1 MPVLRSGHSR
11 GLELRSPFWPCLLG
25 FLATSF
31 QILILREFEVRF
43 QGNELVYGLVL
54 AFWLLG
60 GSLGSLLAEK
70 KFISGLSPVRFYPGL
85 LITSAVLLLLLRF
98 SRFFYSVLP
107 GELTGPG
114 PLFLTVWFIALVLS
128 LPLGVLFVY
137 NVLWQNGNLVAVYQL
152 ESLGAAAGG
161 LLVYLVLIPY
171 LSSWQAAAVI
181 IFLAGVGIALAS
193 GQKKIF
199 SLALTLLLAAGLW
212 LGDRPAER
220 FYWQPFRLIEVRDSP
235 YARLQV
241 IKTGEQISFFSNS
254 SIAFNYPDPAAAEE
268 AIHFAFL
275 QRAEAERLLLLGGG
289 LNGALAQALQYP
301 QVRID
306 YVELD
311 PALVELARKVLAGQP
326 TGLDDPRVT
335 IHLVDGRKF
344 LRETTNRYDLIIC
357 NLPEPATAQVNRF
370 YTLEF
375 FTAVREKLLAD
386 GVFSFLL
393 LSSETYLSPERSLLL
408 ATILNSL
415 KKVFPVVEI
424 IPGENNVLLAS
435 SGQLEIDLERLLEK
449 YHHYNLQTVF
459 FRPEFLRSRFHPLKR
474 EYLQASL
481 EGIPNPGL
489 NSDLAPVSY
498 FYQTLVWSQQ
508 FPGRINRWLGH
519 LPRLNHRWLFDLPL
533 ALFLF
538 FLLIFILYRR
548 KTRTIF
554 LIPLATM
561 GFTTIVAEVA
571 LILSFQSQLGL
582 VYSKISL
589 LFTLFM
595 TGLFLGSTLGRK
607 LRDTLSGGH
616 LVAVQTGFVILLA
629 LARLATGTS
638 TATIFYLLLLAIGF
652 LGGFLFVVSNVIY
665 LRYQPRYGL
674 GYSLDLFGSFLGALL
689 ATSVF
694 IPLLGLEFLLSLLL
708 LLNSFCLLF
717 ILTKLYISY

>member
-11 GLELRSPFWPCLLG
+11 SLELRAHFWPCLLG

-43 QGNELVYGLVL
+43 QSNELVYGLVL

-70 KFISGLSPVRFYPGL
+70 KFIRWLTPARFYPVL
-85 LITSAVLLLLLRF
+85 LIISAVMLLFLRF

-114 PLFLTVWFIALVLS
+114 PLFLTAWFIALALS

-137 NVLWQNGNLVAVYQL
+137 NVLWQKGNLVAVYQL
-152 ESLGAAAGG
+152 ESLGAVAGG
-161 LLVYLVLIPY
+161 LLVYLVLVPY

-193 GQKKIF
+193 AQKKF
-199 SLALTLLLAAGLW
+199 FTLVLTLLVAAGFW

-241 IKTGEQISFFSNS
+241 IKTDEQISFFSNS

-275 QRAEAERLLLLGGG
+275 QRPEADHLLLLGGG

-311 PALVELARKVLAGQP
+311 PTLVKLARKVLSGHP
-326 TGLDDPRVT
+326 TGLDDPRVA

-344 LRETTNRYDLIIC
+344 LQQTTNRYNLIIC

-370 YTLEF
+370 YTVEF
-375 FTAVREKLLAD
+375 FTAVKEKLLSG

-393 LSSETYLSPERSLLL
+393 PSSETYLSPERSLLL
-408 ATILNSL
+408 ASISNSL

-424 IPGENNVLLAS
+424 IPGDNNVLLAS
-435 SGQLEIDLERLLEK
+435 SSRLETDLENLLRK
-449 YHHYNLQTVF
+449 YHLYNLQTVF

-474 EYLQASL
+474 EYLRASL
-481 EGIPNPGL
+481 EGISNPGL
-489 NSDLAPVSY
+489 NSDQAPVSY
-498 FYQTLVWSQQ
+498 FYQTLLWSQQ
-508 FPGRINRWLGH
+508 FPGPISRWLGH
-519 LPRLNHRWLFDLPL
+519 LPRLNRRWLFDLPL
-533 ALFLF
+533 ALFLS
-538 FLLIFILYRR
+538 FLLILIIPRR
-548 KTRTIF
+548 ITRTIF

-561 GFTTIVAEVA
+561 GFTTIVAEIA

-595 TGLFLGSTLGRK
+595 AGLFLGSTLGRK
-607 LRDTLSGGH
+607 LRDTLSAGH
-616 LVAVQTGFVILLA
+616 LAAVQTGFVILLA

-638 TATIFYLLLLAIGF
+638 TATIFYLLLLIIGF

-665 LRYQPRYGL
+665 LRYRLRYGL

-694 IPLLGLEFLLSLLL
+694 IPLLGLGLLFSLLL

-717 ILTKLYISY
+717 ILTQSYFL

>member
-1 MPVLRSGHSR
+1 MPLLRSGHSR
-11 GLELRSPFWPCLLG
+11 GLELRSYFWPCLLG

-60 GSLGSLLAEK
+60 GGLGSLLAEK
-70 KFISGLSPVRFYPGL
+70 KFISWLTPARFYPGL
-85 LITSAVLLLLLRF
+85 LIISAILLVLLRF

-107 GELTGPG
+107 GEFTGPG
-114 PLFLTVWFIALVLS
+114 PLFLTSWVIALALS

-161 LLVYLVLIPY
+161 LLVHLVLVPY

-181 IFLAGVGIALAS
+181 IFLVGVGTVLAS

-199 SLALTLLLAAGLW
+199 SLALTLLVATGFW
-212 LGDRPAER
+212 LGDLPAER

-268 AIHFAFL
+268 AVHFAFL
-275 QRAEAERLLLLGGG
+275 QRPEADHLLLIGGG
-289 LNGALAQALQYP
+289 LNGTLAQALQYP

-311 PALVELARKVLAGQP
+311 PTLIELARKVLVGQP

-335 IHLVDGRKF
+335 INLVDGRKF
-344 LRETTNRYDLIIC
+344 LRETTGRYDLIIC

-370 YTLEF
+370 YTVEF
-375 FTAVREKLLAD
+375 FTAAREKLLAD

-393 LSSETYLSPERSLLL
+393 PSSETYLSPERSLLL
-408 ATILNSL
+408 ASIFNSL

-424 IPGENNVLLAS
+424 IPGDNNVLLAS
-435 SGQLEIDLERLLEK
+435 SGRLETDLENLLRK
-449 YHHYNLQTVF
+449 YHLYNLQTVF
-459 FRPEFLRSRFHPLKR
+459 FRPEFLRSRFQPLKR

-498 FYQTLVWSQQ
+498 FYQTLLWSQQ
-508 FPGRINRWLGH
+508 FPGRVSRWLGQ
-519 LPRLNHRWLFDLPL
+519 LTRLNRRWLFDLPL
-533 ALFLF
+533 ALFLLV
-538 FLLIFILYRR
+538 LLIFIIRRR
-548 KTRTIF
+548 KNRAIF
-554 LIPLATM
+554 LIPLTIM
-561 GFTTIVAEVA
+561 GFTTIVAEIA

-582 VYSKISL
+582 VYSKISF

-607 LRDTLSGGH
+607 LRDILGAGH

-629 LARLATGTS
+629 LARLVPETS
-638 TATIFYLLLLAIGF
+638 RATIFYLLLLTIGF
-652 LGGFLFVVSNVIY
+652 LGGLLFVVSNVIY
-665 LRYQPRYGL
+665 LRYRLRYGL

-694 IPLLGLEFLLSLLL
+694 IPLLGLELLFSLLL
-708 LLNSFCLLF
+708 LMNSLCLIF
-717 ILTKLYISY
+717 ILAQLYIF